1 MLSSILYAPSLAA
14 QRAGCLALV
23 SIGTSPAMETVA
35 RALLHGEEDLRRA
48 AAEALANDPNEGYGM
63 LKEGMTLADILLR
76 HAVIYGLARVED
88 DWAIEALQHIQVE
101 DDQWVVRNSA
111 SEVLESKSQMDPR
124 IPRPLTA
131 PSETPWLIEFA
142 GKQGVGISPGSPAT
156 EILVAALKSDAE
168 EERLAALPYLK
179 RMPSE
184 GVITNLYHAMY
195 RDDLELREAVFL
207 VLCELASGGIKLPS
221 PQQFGLG

>member
-1 MLSSILYAPSLAA
+1 LENI
-14 QRAGCLALV
+14 R
-23 SIGTSPAMETVA
+23 
-35 RALLHGEEDLRRA
+35 
-48 AAEALANDPNEGYGM
+48 
-63 LKEGMTLADILLR
+63 
-76 HAVIYGLARVED
+76 
-88 DWAIEALQHIQVE
+88 VE

-111 SEVLESKSQMDPR
+111 SEVLDSKNQVDPR
-124 IPRPLTA
+124 VPRPLTT

-156 EILVAALKSDAE
+156 EILVAALKSDAD

-184 GVITNLYHAMY
+184 GVITSMYHAMY

-207 VLCELASGGIKLPS
+207 VLCELAAGGVKLPN
-221 PQQFGLG
+221 PEQFGLG